1 VTGASARL
9 PGWLDRVDRLQGGP
23 RAVMPSS
30 EGGRPMT
37 CTAAVRDS
45 TVTGMI
51 SLFTELLYSN
61 RKTILQIPYHY
72 LQNYYTVTGKLY
84 YKYHF
89 TIQNIPISLK

>member
-1 VTGASARL
+1 MQCLLRLLQPAAPPQRAGGGASPAASVSGAVTGASARL

-51 SLFTELLYSN
+51 SLFTELLY
-61 RKTILQIPYHY
+61 K
-72 LQNYYTVTGKLY
+72 
-84 YKYHF
+84 
-89 TIQNIPISLK
+89 